1 MASMKL
7 ADAVRVS
14 TQTPEAEA
22 IRRSWLTPEAVAV
35 DLRKEGLGGDHEMYY
50 RAINLI
56 RVTGYLKT
64 TPKERLRLIDQILDE
79 LTVVSD
85 ERQ

>member
-1 MASMKL
+1 MASKTI
-7 ADAVRVS
+7 ADMVRVS
-14 TQTPEAEA
+14 TQTPEADRT
-22 IRRSWLTPEAVAV
+22 RREWLTPEAIVA

-56 RVTGYLKT
+56 RVTTFLQAT
-64 TPKERLRLIDQILDE
+64 DAERIELIYRILDE

-85 ERQ
+85 ERG